1 MNKLSQQA
9 QAGLKSIMERD
20 KARLEAT
27 RRKCTPEAIAR
38 LTRSDIGNPGRP
50 LSSQYATYAEYF
62 CG

>member
-1 MNKLSQQA
+1 MKMSKESRA
-9 QAGLKSIMERD
+9 TLKVMLKEQKVS
-20 KARLEAT
+20 LEAT

-38 LTRSDIGNPGRP
+38 LTRSDIGNPSRP